1 MSVLVVG
8 LSHRTAPVS
17 LLERLTVAP
26 EHAADV
32 LADLLEGE
40 HVSEAL
46 VLSTC
51 NRVEVYAEVSKFH
64 GGVADVS
71 AVLEKRSGVALDA
84 VPDQLYVH
92 YEDRAVQHLFEVAA
106 GLDSMV
112 VGEAQILGQL
122 RHALRLAQTESAV
135 GRTLNELG
143 QQALRVGKRVHAETG
158 IDRAGASLVSVGVES
173 ATAAVGGPAGLHA
186 VVVGAGSMSGLAAAT
201 LHRAGVARLDV
212 VNRTKENA
220 DRLAESYGGT
230 GWALSDLSDRLA
242 LADLVISCTGSVG
255 IVINAGTLGARAGR
269 PIALLDLA
277 LPRDVD
283 PDVRDVAGVTLIDLE
298 VLGERLEA
306 ERGPEDVEAAR
317 SIVTDEVGGFLA
329 WQRAT
334 RVAPTVVALRSKA
347 DELVA
352 AELARLDARLP
363 GLDDKSRTE
372 VGQAVR
378 RVVDKLLHTPTVRV
392 KQLAETPGGHAYADA
407 LGELFGLDRA
417 AIDLVSRADVEVTAL
432 DVDGHAGG
440 GAL

>member
-8 LSHRTAPVS
+8 LSHRSAPVS
-17 LLERLTVAP
+17 LLEKLTVAP
-26 EHAADV
+26 EQVADV
-32 LADLLEGE
+32 LADLLAGD
-40 HVSEAL
+40 HVSEAI

-71 AVLEKRSGVALDA
+71 AVLEKRSGVSLDA

-112 VGEAQILGQL
+112 IGEAQILGQL
-122 RHALRLAQTESAV
+122 RHALRIAQDESAV

-158 IDRAGASLVSVGVES
+158 IDRAGASLVSVGVQT
-173 ATAAVGGPAGLHA
+173 ATAAVGDPAGLHA

-201 LHRAGVARLDV
+201 LQRLGVRRLDV
-212 VNRTKENA
+212 VNRTQENA
-220 DRLAESYGGT
+220 DRLALSYGGT
-230 GWALSDLSDRLA
+230 GFALPELPGRVA
-242 LADLVISCTGSVG
+242 QADLVVSCTGSVG
-255 IVINAGTLGARAGR
+255 TVISAETLEGRQGR

-277 LPRDVD
+277 LPRDID
-283 PDVRDVAGVTLIDLE
+283 PGVRAVAGVTLIDLE
-298 VLGERLEA
+298 ILGAQLEA

-317 SIVTDEVGGFLA
+317 LIVTDEVGGFLA

-352 AELARLDARLP
+352 AELARLDTRLP
-363 GLDDKSRTE
+363 GLDAKSRTE
-372 VGQAVR
+372 VAQAVR
-378 RVVDKLLHTPTVRV
+378 RVVEKLLHTPTVRV

-407 LGELFGLDRA
+407 LGELFGLDPA
-417 AIDLVSRADVEVTAL
+417 AIDSVSRAAVELTPIEGEQI
-432 DVDGHAGG
+432 DG